1 MQKRCFFV
9 LVAVLVLAVSSFVV
23 AGEFKVYPGA
33 KLDER
38 ATNDASELA
47 KQANMGSELKVY
59 TTDDA
64 FDMVASFYKGIGTEY
79 KMPSGPTKG
88 PQSAFI
94 IFDEGK
100 DLSTSKL
107 WAKIQRPAWELYKE
121 DIKEMKLRDITVIIL
136 IEK

>member
-47 KQANMGSELKVY
+47 KQANMGSKLKVY

-64 FDMVASFYKGIGTEY
+64 FDMVVSFYKGIGTEY
-79 KMPSGPTKG
+79 KMPVGPTKG
-88 PQSAFI
+88 PQCAFI
-94 IFDEGK
+94 LFDEGK